1 MQLAAPIT
9 LRPQSAAAV
18 GAGGVRAPGHYWPAT
33 TSVQKHFEIL
43 AGVAFGDLATSL
55 GVKLASTSLSEQD
68 LNSVAT
74 NFW

>member
-1 MQLAAPIT
+1 LPRARPLLAATT
-9 LRPQSAAAV
+9 L
-18 GAGGVRAPGHYWPAT
+18 
-33 TSVQKHFEIL
+33 VQKHFEIL

-74 NFW
+74 DFW